1 MILERTLLRVIST
14 AIGSITAD
22 LANFLCNINSI
33 NKNAS
38 NLNYINNITNLVI
51 IRRYK

>member
-1 MILERTLLRVIST
+1 MILERTLLGIIST

-22 LANFLCNINSI
+22 LAIFLCKINSV
-33 NKNAS
+33 NKNAN